1 MRETDRIRIVPVGGE
16 APIERINAQWKA
28 LILTRERTIPGS
40 RGFGLSG
47 DYLDAPCYEVASEF
61 GVELEEKA
69 DIYIP
74 EIDIAEVKV
83 DAGIDGRVDT
93 QVSVRWRDGY
103 DSADQ

>member
-1 MRETDRIRIVPVGGE
+1 MRETDRITIVPVGGE
-16 APIERINAQWKA
+16 APIERINAQLKA

-61 GVELEEKA
+61 GVELEEKV

-74 EIDIAEVKV
+74 EIDITEVKV
-83 DAGIDGRVDT
+83 DADIDGTVDT
-93 QVSVRWRDGY
+93 QIHVGWRDGY
-103 DSADQ
+103 DSGDQ